1 MVPERDLGG
10 RAGMRSDDNQ
20 AMSPLSSASPAS
32 ALPVLPAVPAQEP
45 DASPVVAVL
54 GDWGLIAARG
64 EDVAAFLHGQLTQ
77 DIATLGP
84 GQARLAGYCSAK
96 GRLLATFIVWRG
108 SEHEFFLACSSDL
121 LAATMRRLS
130 MFVLRARCRLTDA
143 SAEHRLVGLSGLA
156 GPHWPSQPWQVS
168 AGPEGTLIRLPDACG
183 QARALQVL
191 AAAGQD
197 APASNPPASDWWN
210 WLEVR
215 SAVPRVVAATVERFV
230 PQMVNL
236 EVVGG
241 VHFQKGCYPGQ
252 EVVARSQYRGT
263 LKRRAFL
270 FEAPAPAHP
279 GQDIF
284 AASDPGQPAGTVV
297 LAAAVPGEPARTQL
311 LAEMK
316 IAEAAGGLHLGA
328 ANGPA
333 LQALDLPYPLPA
345 EA

>member
-1 MVPERDLGG
+1 
-10 RAGMRSDDNQ
+10 
-20 AMSPLSSASPAS
+20 
-32 ALPVLPAVPAQEP
+32 
-45 DASPVVAVL
+45 
-54 GDWGLIAARG
+54 
-64 EDVAAFLHGQLTQ
+64 
-77 DIATLGP
+77 
-84 GQARLAGYCSAK
+84 
-96 GRLLATFIVWRG
+96 
-108 SEHEFFLACSSDL
+108 
-121 LAATMRRLS
+121 
-130 MFVLRARCRLTDA
+130 
-143 SAEHRLVGLSGLA
+143 
-156 GPHWPSQPWQVS
+156 VS

-191 AAAGQD
+191 AVEGHD
-197 APASNPPASDWWN
+197 APASSPQAIDWWN

-270 FEAPAPAHP
+270 FEVAAPADP

-316 IAEAAGGLHLGA
+316 IAEAAGALHLGA

-333 LQALDLPYPLPA
+333 LRALDLPYPLPA